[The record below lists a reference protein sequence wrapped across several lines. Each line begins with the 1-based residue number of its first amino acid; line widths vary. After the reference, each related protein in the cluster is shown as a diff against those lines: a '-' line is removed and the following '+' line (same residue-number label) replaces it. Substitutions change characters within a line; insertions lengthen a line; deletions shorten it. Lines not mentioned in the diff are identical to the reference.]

1 MDSPAVNH
9 LDIFDIYRRYCEI
22 MSGTYAAGSGEDDL
36 QKARFSRE
44 ALNQLM
50 KFVESSLHIRH
61 VFVFIHGRPA
71 IFEEVYKL
79 MLRLNLEADFSE
91 FSRFYDF
98 VFFICRE
105 NGQKNITISKA
116 VTAWKLVLA
125 RRFRLLDHWCN
136 FVEKNQRYNI
146 SEDTWQ
152 QVLAFSRS
160 VHENLEGYDR
170 GGAWPVLID
179 DFVEHM
185 YRIGGVDTISN
196 SFCSCGDSG
205 AQSFEDS
212 FPGLKAF
219 PGLKRKS
226 CGNLQREEES
236 YDGYPVMDVI
246 VNSKRRHIKFGNQSF
261 HWTDNQSHGCLETV
275 KPNYPL
281 NHSASPCAV
290 EGCLSKSLAGLFS
303 SPSRLQ
309 FDEERRVSYT

>member
-1 MDSPAVNH
+1 MDSPSATY
-9 LDIFDIYRRYCEI
+9 LDMFDIYRRYCDI
-22 MSGTYAAGSGEDDL
+22 MSGAHATRNLEDEL
-36 QKARFSRE
+36 QKARFSKE

-50 KFVESSLHIRH
+50 KLVESNLHIRA
-61 VFVFIHGRPA
+61 A

-116 VTAWKLVLA
+116 IAAWKIVLA
-125 RRFRLLDHWCN
+125 GRFRLLDQWCS

-152 QVLAFSRS
+152 QVLSFSRS

-170 GGAWPVLID
+170 EGAWPVLID

-205 AQSFEDS
+205 AQPFEDS
-212 FPGLKAF
+212 FPGLKNF

-226 CGNLQREEES
+226 CGNLQRQEES
-236 YDGYPVMDVI
+236 SHGYPGMDVI
-246 VNSKRRHIKFGNQSF
+246 FNPKRRHINFGNQSV
-261 HWTDNQSHGCLETV
+261 HWTENHSHGYLEMV
-275 KPNYPL
+275 KANSPL
-281 NHSASPCAV
+281 NHSASLCAV
-290 EGCLSKSLAGLFS
+290 EGCLSKGFAGLLS
-303 SPSRLQ
+303 GPSCLQ
-309 FDEERRVSYT
+309 FDKERRTSYT

>member
-1 MDSPAVNH
+1 MDSTTVNY
-9 LDIFDIYRRYCEI
+9 LDMFDIYCRYCDI
-22 MSGTYAAGSGEDDL
+22 MSGAYATRNLEDDL
-36 QKARFSRE
+36 QKVRYSKE

-50 KFVESSLHIRH
+50 KLVKSSLHIR
-61 VFVFIHGRPA
+61 A
-71 IFEEVYKL
+71 TIFEEVYKL
-79 MLRLNLEADFSE
+79 KLRLNLEADFSE

-98 VFFICRE
+98 VFFVCRE

-116 VTAWKLVLA
+116 VTAWKIVLA
-125 RRFRLLDHWCN
+125 GRFRLLDHWCN

-170 GGAWPVLID
+170 EGAWPVLID

-205 AQSFEDS
+205 AQPFKDS
-212 FPGLKAF
+212 LPGLKNF

-226 CGNLQREEES
+226 CGNLQRLEES
-236 YDGYPVMDVI
+236 SHGSPGMDII
-246 VNSKRRHIKFGNQSF
+246 VNSKRRHITFGNQSV
-261 HWTDNQSHGCLETV
+261 HWAENQSHDYLEIV
-275 KPNYPL
+275 KANSPL

-290 EGCLSKSLAGLFS
+290 EGCLSKGFAGLLS
-303 SPSRLQ
+303 GPSCLQ
-309 FDEERRVSYT
+309 FDQEMRTSYT

>member
-1 MDSPAVNH
+1 MDSPAANH
-9 LDIFDIYRRYCEI
+9 LDMFDIYRRYCDI
-22 MSGTYAAGSGEDDL
+22 MSGAYATRNLEDEL
-36 QKARFSRE
+36 QRGRFSRE
-44 ALNQLM
+44 ALNQLL
-50 KFVESSLHIRH
+50 KLVDSSLHIRET
-61 VFVFIHGRPA
+61 

-79 MLRLNLEADFSE
+79 KLRLNLEADFSE

-98 VFFICRE
+98 VFFVFRE

-116 VTAWKLVLA
+116 VTAWKIVLA
-125 RRFRLLDHWCN
+125 GRFRLLDHWCN

-170 GGAWPVLID
+170 EGAWPVLID

-185 YRIGGVDTISN
+185 YRIGGADTISN

-205 AQSFEDS
+205 SQPFEDS
-212 FPGLKAF
+212 FPGLKNF

-226 CGNLQREEES
+226 CGEES
-236 YDGYPVMDVI
+236 SHGYPGMDVI
-246 VNSKRRHIKFGNQSF
+246 VNSKRRHVDFGNQSV
-261 HWTDNQSHGCLETV
+261 HWTENQSHGYLEMV
-275 KPNYPL
+275 KANSPL

-290 EGCLSKSLAGLFS
+290 EGCLSKGFAGLLS
-303 SPSRLQ
+303 GPSCLQ
-309 FDEERRVSYT
+309 FNEERRTSYT

>member
-1 MDSPAVNH
+1 MDMFH
-9 LDIFDIYRRYCEI
+9 IYRQYCDI
-22 MSGTYAAGSGEDDL
+22 MSGAYAIGSQENEM

-50 KFVESSLHIRH
+50 KLVESSLHKREI
-61 VFVFIHGRPA
+61 

-79 MLRLNLEADFSE
+79 MLQLNLEADFSE

-98 VFFICRE
+98 VFFVCRE

-116 VTAWKLVLA
+116 VAAWKIVLA
-125 RRFRLLDHWCN
+125 GRFRLLDHWCN

-170 GGAWPVLID
+170 EGAWPVLID

-185 YRIGGVDTISN
+185 YRIGGVNTISN

-205 AQSFEDS
+205 AQPYEET
-212 FPGLKAF
+212 FPGLKNF

-226 CGNLQREEES
+226 CGNLLREESSHE
-236 YDGYPVMDVI
+236 YPSMDAV
-246 VNSKRRHIKFGNQSF
+246 VNSKRRHINFGNQSV
-261 HWTDNQSHGCLETV
+261 HWNGSQSHGYLEVV
-275 KPNYPL
+275 KPNSPL

-290 EGCLSKSLAGLFS
+290 EGCLSKGFAGLLS
-303 SPSRLQ
+303 GPSCLQ
-309 FDEERRVSYT
+309 FDKERRVSYT

>member
-9 LDIFDIYRRYCEI
+9 LDIFDIYRRYCDI
-22 MSGTYAAGSGEDDL
+22 MSGTYAAGSVEDEL
-36 QKARFSRE
+36 QKARFSKE

-50 KFVESSLHIRH
+50 KFVESSLHIRA
-61 VFVFIHGRPA
+61 A

-125 RRFRLLDHWCN
+125 GRFRLLDHWCN

-196 SFCSCGDSG
+196 SFCSCGESR
-205 AQSFEDS
+205 AQPFEDS

-226 CGNLQREEES
+226 CGNSQRGEES

-246 VNSKRRHIKFGNQSF
+246 VNSKRRHIKFANQSF
-261 HWTDNQSHGCLETV
+261 QWTDNQSHGCLETV